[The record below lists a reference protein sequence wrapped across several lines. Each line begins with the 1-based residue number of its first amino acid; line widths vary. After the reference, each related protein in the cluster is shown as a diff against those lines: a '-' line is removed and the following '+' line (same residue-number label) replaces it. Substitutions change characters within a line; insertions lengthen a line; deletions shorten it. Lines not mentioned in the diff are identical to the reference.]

1 MVSVS
6 AEALNA
12 AFEVSAPPRHS
23 RRERLRMLFT
33 PVLVVAV
40 VAGLY
45 AYLSAQE
52 LDVFEA
58 RLLTFASVSTA
69 TWQHLQLALAATAL
83 VVLIAVPLGVLLTRP
98 FARPVKPA
106 VLALANVGQAAPA
119 LGILVL
125 LTILF
130 GIGFRIALAALVIHA
145 VLPVLRNTIVGI
157 EQVDRSLVEA
167 ARGMGLSP
175 GQVLRTVELPLAVPV
190 MLAGLRTA
198 LVICVGLAT
207 IATFVNAGGLG
218 DIIVAGIKLQR
229 TPILVAGGVLT
240 AAIALALDWLG
251 GVIEEFVRPRGI

>member
-1 MVSVS
+1 VS
-6 AEALNA
+6 AEALSAA
-12 AFEVSAPPRHS
+12 AFDVAAPPRRS
-23 RRERLRMLFT
+23 RRERLRLFAT
-33 PVLVVAV
+33 PLVVVAA

-45 AYLSAQE
+45 LYLASQE
-52 LDVFEA
+52 LDVYEA

-69 TWQHLQLALAATAL
+69 TWQHLRLALVATAL
-83 VVLIAVPLGVLLTRP
+83 VVVIAVPLGVLLTRP
-98 FARPVKPA
+98 AARRVKPA
-106 VLALANVGQAAPA
+106 AVVLANVGQAAPA

-130 GIGFRIALAALVIHA
+130 GIGFHIALAALVIHA

-157 EQVDRSLVEA
+157 EQVDRALVEA

-175 GQVLRTVELPLAVPV
+175 WQVLRTVELPLAVPV

-229 TPILVAGGVLT
+229 TPVLIAGGVLT
-240 AAIALALDWLG
+240 AAIALALDWLA
-251 GVIEEFVRPRGI
+251 GVVEEYVRPRGI